1 MNTDSITDH
10 PLKCETSPGPLVPE
24 EWAPKR
30 KSCRMSE
37 NVKRSL
43 PSDPTTRSLI
53 RAQLSRRGFL
63 AATGGAAGVALLASC
78 GSDTEN
84 AATTFPEDVG
94 GTVRWANW
102 TAYLDQ
108 KKVDGQ
114 RTYPTLN
121 KFTEAT
127 GIEVDYLV
135 DYNDN
140 DEFYGKVQENLKAG
154 NDIGYDIVTPT
165 DWMAGRWIRLGYARE
180 LDAANIPNK
189 GNILDS
195 LANVDFDNGRNY
207 SLTWQ
212 SGFAGL
218 GWNKDV
224 VKEDLVSLDQLFS
237 SKYKGRVGVLS
248 EMRDTIGIIMMYQGV
263 NINESFTE
271 DQFMNAID
279 YLKKMISDGVIRQVK
294 GNDYLEDLAN
304 GDMVAVIGW
313 SGDIFSENLSGQNYG
328 FAIPESGGTL
338 WSDNFI
344 IASTSANKANS
355 EALINH
361 YYDPAIAA
369 EVAAWVNY
377 ICPVKGAR
385 EEMEKIDPTLVD
397 SPFIFPDEE
406 TLSKVQVFRGL
417 DAEEEFN
424 YSEAFQEA
432 IGN

>member
-1 MNTDSITDH
+1 MKKDPQS
-10 PLKCETSPGPLVPE
+10 LSPE
-24 EWAPKR
+24 AR
-30 KSCRMSE
+30 AI
-37 NVKRSL
+37 
-43 PSDPTTRSLI
+43 I
-53 RAQLSRRGFL
+53 RAQITRRSLFVGAGAIGAATFLSSCSSD
-63 AATGGAAGVALLASC
+63 AETGGATS
-78 GSDTEN
+78 
-84 AATTFPEDVG
+84 PEDVG

-108 KKVDGQ
+108 KKVDGK
-114 RTYPTLN
+114 RTYPSLN

-165 DWMAGRWIRLGYARE
+165 DWMTARWIRLGYAQK

-189 GNILDS
+189 SNILDT
-195 LANVDFDNGRNY
+195 LANVSFDEGRNY

-212 SGFAGL
+212 SGFGGF

-224 VKEDLVSLDQLFS
+224 VKEDIVSFEQLFS
-237 SKYKGRVGVLS
+237 SKYKGRVEVLS
-248 EMRDTIGIIMMYQGV
+248 EMRDTMGIILQYQGV
-263 NINESFTE
+263 DISKPFTE
-271 DQFMNAID
+271 DQFMNGID
-279 YLKKMISDGVIRQVK
+279 FLKKMIADGFIRQVK

-304 GDMVAVIGW
+304 GDAVAVIGW
-313 SGDIFSENLSGQNYG
+313 SGDMFSENLSGQNYG

-338 WSDNFI
+338 WSDNML
-344 IASTSANKANS
+344 IASTSANKSNS
-355 EALINH
+355 EKLMNH

-385 EEMEKIDPTLVD
+385 EEMEKIDPELAN
-397 SPFIFPDEE
+397 SPFIFPDDA
-406 TLSKVQVFRGL
+406 TLSQVSVFRGL
-417 DAEEEFN
+417 SAEEEFN
-424 YSEAFQEA
+424 FSAAFQEA
-432 IGN
+432 IGA